1 MSIAQTHRRG
11 STSWSTHSAGPR
23 TSPPSLASLTR
34 DWRDHH
40 KVDLRSVILWIFCT
54 LKKDL
59 KRPKNRSNIAILP
72 IPTQPVRGEE
82 QRTAVD
88 EGQLDVQPG
97 RRCPDGRQGRVGD
110 KVRFS
115 SCDSTVNINL
125 NFDKKLDSKFWIHAT
140 YPCNL
145 Y

>member
-1 MSIAQTHRRG
+1 M
-11 STSWSTHSAGPR
+11 
-23 TSPPSLASLTR
+23 
-34 DWRDHH
+34 
-40 KVDLRSVILWIFCT
+40 
-54 LKKDL
+54 
-59 KRPKNRSNIAILP
+59 
-72 IPTQPVRGEE
+72 RGEE

-97 RRCPDGRQGRVGD
+97 RRCPDGRQDRVGD

-145 Y
+145 YICQNINPPQHHEPRGCEEGEHRGRDGAEGPGDGRQAGQGGARSQEGRRQVRRDPQQAHGIYTQYGL